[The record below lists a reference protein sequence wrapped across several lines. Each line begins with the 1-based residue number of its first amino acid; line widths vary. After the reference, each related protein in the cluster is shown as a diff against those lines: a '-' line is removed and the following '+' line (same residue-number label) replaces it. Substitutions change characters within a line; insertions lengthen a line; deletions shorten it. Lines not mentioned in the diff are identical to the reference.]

1 MLVNKGGI
9 FKLRIVR
16 GGRGIGD
23 KLWGAMF
30 VVSWVVKVFGGL
42 YRIGGVG
49 RGNGVVGAQVVI
61 FTCRLVVLSA
71 QC

>member
-23 KLWGAMF
+23 NAMF